1 MSTSRSRDNLL
12 ALLYFQQYR
21 AGAEQDFRASV
32 ISVALTEHVSPLP
45 EQRYE
50 NTSSTRVRTRMVDLK
65 VGNLMQNLD
74 TNLDYIKL

>member
-50 NTSSTRVRTRMVDLK
+50 QYEQYESTNENGRSKGRK
-65 VGNLMQNLD
+65 LD
-74 TNLDYIKL
+74 AKS